1 MKKVKE
7 VYFYFMLTLTSKINS
22 YIVKWDKWRTFFS
35 AGCTI
40 NQINITVRPSAIIKL
55 QKAVI

>member
-1 MKKVKE
+1 ME
-7 VYFYFMLTLTSKINS
+7 
-22 YIVKWDKWRTFFS
+22 DFFS